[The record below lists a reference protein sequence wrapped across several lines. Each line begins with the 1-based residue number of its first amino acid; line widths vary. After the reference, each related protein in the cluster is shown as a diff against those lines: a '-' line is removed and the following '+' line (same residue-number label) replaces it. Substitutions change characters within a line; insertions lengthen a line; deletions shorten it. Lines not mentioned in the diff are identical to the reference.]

1 MKRINIFFFGL
12 GICLSGAAFA
22 ANNPDDGTWADRR
35 HDEVHN
41 RINRWAHKMDGWFGT
56 PDPDKP
62 ASANLRIMLDT
73 EWNKYDEFSVKPRV
87 RGKVKL
93 PVLQRKLNVVFGDDS
108 LDDDLQQEA
117 TAYRNT
123 PDGKNKTF
131 DTTKTRD
138 SNSSLA
144 LRWSDITQKRG
155 IETDFDLGV
164 RSGDDI
170 YARAKA
176 AKSWQLD
183 DRLYTRL
190 EQIYRYG
197 LDSKHHVRTNW
208 ETRYLPKGNA
218 FIANQLYLQYEH
230 DDKEDWT
237 WGNSLYR
244 QHDLS
249 KHRYFNYGVYTGG
262 KIDNKKAK
270 LNSYGPFTGYRQ
282 PVWRDWL
289 FAQTELNYYNDR
301 EKNRSHHIGAL
312 LRLEALF

>member
-1 MKRINIFFFGL
+1 M
-12 GICLSGAAFA
+12 
-22 ANNPDDGTWADRR
+22 
-35 HDEVHN
+35 
-41 RINRWAHKMDGWFGT
+41 
-56 PDPDKP
+56 
-62 ASANLRIMLDT
+62 
-73 EWNKYDEFSVKPRV
+73 
-87 RGKVKL
+87 
-93 PVLQRKLNVVFGDDS
+93 
-108 LDDDLQQEA
+108 
-117 TAYRNT
+117 
-123 PDGKNKTF
+123 
-131 DTTKTRD
+131 
-138 SNSSLA
+138 A
-144 LRWSDITQKRG
+144 LRWSDITQKHG

-176 AKSWQLD
+176 TKSWQLD

-208 ETRYLPKGNA
+208 ETRYLPEGNA
-218 FIANQLYLQYEH
+218 FIADQLYLQYEH

-262 KIDNKKAK
+262 KIENKKAK